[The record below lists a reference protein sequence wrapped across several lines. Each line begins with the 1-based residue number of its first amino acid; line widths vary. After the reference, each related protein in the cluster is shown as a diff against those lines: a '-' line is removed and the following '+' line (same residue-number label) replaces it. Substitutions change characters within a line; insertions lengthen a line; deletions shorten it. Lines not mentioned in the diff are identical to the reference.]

1 MLICWIVLDGK
12 TPRLGSSKSNILPSF
27 GNDWNL
33 MHIGSLTDQQAEYFL
48 GFTRIHFHENQ
59 HQDGMQTRALLN
71 EMTYGISDALEKQ
84 NMNHRN
90 WMQNTLM
97 MLAVHGSWVVPLD
110 RRPHCIPF
118 QRFQSPA
125 VIHPMSA
132 IIEKI
137 IFSQNFMHANVKI
150 KQQTDLNNLFQWE
163 P

>member
-1 MLICWIVLDGK
+1 MLISWIILDGK

-33 MHIGSLTDQQAEYFL
+33 MHIGSLTDQQADNFL
-48 GFTRIHFHENQ
+48 GFRRIHFRQNQ
-59 HQDGMQTRALLN
+59 HQDGMQTRAPLN
-71 EMTYGISDALEKQ
+71 ETTYGISDALEKQ

-97 MLAVHGSWVVPLD
+97 MLAVHGSSVVPLD

-118 QRFQSPA
+118 QRFQSPE

-132 IIEKI
+132 IIGKM
-137 IFSQNFMHANVKI
+137 IFFLEFHAC
-150 KQQTDLNNLFQWE
+150 
-163 P
+163 